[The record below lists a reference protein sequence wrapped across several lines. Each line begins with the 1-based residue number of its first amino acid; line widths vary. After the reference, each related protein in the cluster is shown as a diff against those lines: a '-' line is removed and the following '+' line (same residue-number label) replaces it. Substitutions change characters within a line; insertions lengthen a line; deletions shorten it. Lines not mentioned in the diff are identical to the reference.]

1 MRGHKKEAETKGF
14 SNAGSGLDTVGVR
27 GSIPRGPTISKLRK
41 TPRSRTSKASRGIDL
56 SFWWVDPNAIRSDVL
71 TGLASK
77 RSRKGV
83 DSTPRKRRSGAR

>member
-1 MRGHKKEAETKGF
+1 MRDAKKQAVLPAKPTNEHRL
-14 SNAGSGLDTVGVR
+14 NVVGVR

-56 SFWWVDPNAIRSDVL
+56 SFWWVDPNALRSDVL
-71 TGLASK
+71 IPFGDK

-83 DSTPRKRRSGAR
+83 DSTPLKRRSGAR